1 MQKKDFFLCG
11 FTGWCLEILWTGL
24 HSLVTGHFTMM
35 GKTSLLM
42 FPIYGLA
49 ALIRPAYYKLA
60 RFPVMVRGIIYSCGI
75 FFVEFLSGS
84 FFQKLH
90 ICPWDYSHVPLQYK
104 GVIRLDYAPLWFY
117 RSLFRMASSTKSSE
131 SLLKISQLYY
141 MITGRNLISSK

>member
-42 FPIYGLA
+42 FPVYGLA

-75 FFVEFLSGS
+75 F
-84 FFQKLH
+84 QKLH

-104 GVIRLDYAPLWFY
+104 GVIRLDYAPLWFFTG
-117 RSLFRMASSTKSSE
+117 LFFE
-131 SLLKISQLYY
+131 WLLRQNPRKVS
-141 MITGRNLISSK
+141 

>member
-1 MQKKDFFLCG
+1 MQKNDFFLCG

-42 FPIYGLA
+42 FPVYGLA

-75 FFVEFLSGS
+75 EKGNCSGTG
-84 FFQKLH
+84 KYERTDEAA
-90 ICPWDYSHVPLQYK
+90 W
-104 GVIRLDYAPLWFY
+104 
-117 RSLFRMASSTKSSE
+117 RSP
-131 SLLKISQLYY
+131 
-141 MITGRNLISSK
+141 G